1 MADIVIK
8 NARVHNLRGVDVTIP
23 RDSLT
28 VVTGLSGSGKSSL
41 AFDTLYAEGQR
52 RYVESLSA
60 YARQFLDRMQ
70 KPDVEKIEGLS
81 PAISIEQ
88 RTTSGNPR
96 SIVATVTEIHDYLRI
111 LYGSIAVPHC
121 PHCGRPV
128 TRQSAEQIVE
138 AILGACAP
146 AALVPARGDAA
157 LVPSPSAGASAA
169 SPLVRGANEHQA
181 PSTRSAQPTASTSE
195 AKAPSTRIIIYA
207 PLVKG
212 KKGRHEET
220 LSAVKRNGFARV
232 RIDGTI
238 YPVDELPEIDKKK
251 AHTIDVVVDR
261 LAISAAPDA
270 TLRTR
275 LTDSVELALKTGKG
289 IMEVEWLAPAAL
301 VPSLSAGAFA
311 APPLELSRG
320 KAALVQGADTKH
332 QAPSTRSAQP
342 TASTRSASPSA
353 TTYSELN
360 ACVECGISF
369 DELKA
374 RSFSF
379 NSPFGAC
386 PTCSGLGQLYY
397 FDEDLVVPDKSLPL
411 EEAIHPWRRMGQM
424 NILYHKELLAHIA
437 KQYKVKLSTPYEKLP
452 AKFRHGL
459 MHGFKDDL
467 VLPWRRVDRPFEG
480 VLASLQRRLDEAED
494 DEMRA
499 KFEAYQS
506 FRTCPD
512 CHGSRLRPESR
523 AATVAGK
530 SIVEVMAM
538 PVTEALEFFKAML
551 VLTPSASASAA
562 SPLVPSPSASA
573 SAASPLVLTPSASA
587 SAASPLVL
595 SRGKAAL
602 VQGADKHQAPGTSSA
617 QPSASTLLPSAKLAG
632 LKDIIAEIVRRLQF
646 LLDVGLD
653 YLTLDRAASTLSGG
667 EMQRIRLATQ
677 IGSGL
682 TGVLYVLDEPTI
694 GLHPRDNE
702 RLISTLKGLRD
713 RGNTVVVVEHD
724 EEMMR
729 AADYIVDLGPGAGR
743 EGGQVMYQGDFKG
756 LLKAKSLTADYLTG
770 RRRVVPSPSV
780 GASAPSA
787 LVPSPSAGASAA
799 SPLVLSRGKAA
810 LVQGAGKH
818 QAPSTRSAQPTAST
832 KFLTISG
839 CAEHN
844 LKNVTA
850 RFPVGAF
857 TVVTGVSGSGKSTL
871 VDETLKRALLQKF
884 YRAKD
889 VPGKYKKLSGW
900 ENFDKVVEIDQ
911 SPIGRTPRSNP
922 ATYVGF
928 FSEIRE
934 LFARTESARAR
945 GYTAGRFSFNVKGGR
960 CETCGG
966 DGLQKLEMSFLP
978 DIYVTCDQCGGKRFN
993 AETLEVTYGGKNI
1006 ADVLEMTVAEG
1017 CEFFA
1022 KVPSLARKLQTLA
1035 DVGLGYVALG
1045 QSATTL
1051 SGGEAQRIK
1060 LATELSRRS
1069 TGRTLYLLDEP
1080 TTGLHFDDVAKLM
1093 KLLLRLRDQGNTIIV
1108 IEHNLDVIRCADW
1121 IVDLGPGGGDAGGE
1135 LVCEGPVAA
1144 VKACPCSATAKFI

>member
-1 MADIVIK
+1 MGDIVIK
-8 NARVHNLRGVDVTIP
+8 NAKVHNLRGIDVTIP

-111 LYGSIAVPHC
+111 LYGSIAVAHC
-121 PHCGRPV
+121 PHCGKPV
-128 TRQSAEQIVE
+128 VKQSAEQIVE
-138 AILGACAP
+138 AII
-146 AALVPARGDAA
+146 RGQE
-157 LVPSPSAGASAA
+157 SG
-169 SPLVRGANEHQA
+169 VRGQEG
-181 PSTRSAQPTASTSE
+181 R
-195 AKAPSTRIIIYA
+195 KIIIYA

-212 KKGRHEET
+212 KKGRHEEP
-220 LSAVKRNGFARV
+220 LASVKRNGFARV

-238 YPVDELPEIDKKK
+238 YPVDELPALDKKK

-261 LAISAAPDA
+261 LVIPAAPDA
-270 TLRTR
+270 AFKTR

-289 IMEVEWLAPAAL
+289 IMEVERLGDKGSG
-301 VPSLSAGAFA
+301 VSTEGA
-311 APPLELSRG
+311 ER
-320 KAALVQGADTKH
+320 Q
-332 QAPSTRSAQP
+332 
-342 TASTRSASPSA
+342 

-360 ACVECGISF
+360 ACPDCGISF

-386 PTCSGLGQLYY
+386 PTCAGLGQLYY

-424 NILYHKELLAHIA
+424 NILYHRELLAQIA

-459 MHGFKDDL
+459 MHGFKEDL

-480 VLASLQRRLDEAED
+480 VLASLQRRLEEAED

-512 CHGSRLRPESR
+512 CGGSRLRPESR

-538 PVTEALEFFKAML
+538 PVTEALEFFKEFA
-551 VLTPSASASAA
+551 AGA
-562 SPLVPSPSASA
+562 SPRDARGRVGDAS
-573 SAASPLVLTPSASA
+573 
-587 SAASPLVL
+587 
-595 SRGKAAL
+595 
-602 VQGADKHQAPGTSSA
+602 
-617 QPSASTLLPSAKLAG
+617 LPSAKLAG

-729 AADYIVDLGPGAGR
+729 NADYIVDLGPGAGR
-743 EGGQVMYQGDFKG
+743 EGGKVMYQGNFKG
-756 LLKAKSLTADYLTG
+756 LLKSKSLTADYLTG
-770 RRRVVPSPSV
+770 RKKV
-780 GASAPSA
+780 GVQSSSWREEAKNSTLQLKTPTPFSN
-787 LVPSPSAGASAA
+787 SN
-799 SPLVLSRGKAA
+799 SRLQLK
-810 LVQGAGKH
+810 
-818 QAPSTRSAQPTAST
+818 S
-832 KFLTISG
+832 LTISG
-839 CAEHN
+839 CTEHN
-844 LKNVTA
+844 LKNITA
-850 RFPVGAF
+850 HFPVGAF

-884 YRAKD
+884 YHAKD
-889 VPGKYKKLSGW
+889 IPGKFKKLTGW

-928 FSEIRE
+928 FSEIRD
-934 LFARTESARAR
+934 LFAKTESARAR

-978 DIYVTCDQCGGKRFN
+978 DVYVTCDQCGGKRFN

-1022 KVPSLARKLQTLA
+1022 KVPSLARKLQTLL
-1035 DVGLGYVALG
+1035 DVGLGYIALG

-1108 IEHNLDVIRCADW
+1108 IEHNIDVIRCADW

-1135 LVCEGPVAA
+1135 LVCEGPLET
-1144 VKACPCSATAKFI
+1144 VKACPRSVTAKFL

>member
-1 MADIVIK
+1 VDITIK
-8 NARVHNLRGVDVTIP
+8 NARVHNLRGIDVTIP
-23 RDSLT
+23 RNSLT

-111 LYGSIAVPHC
+111 LYGSIAVAHC
-121 PHCGRPV
+121 PKCGKPV
-128 TRQSAEQIVE
+128 VKQSAEQIVE
-138 AILGACAP
+138 SILGSK
-146 AALVPARGDAA
+146 G
-157 LVPSPSAGASAA
+157 SG
-169 SPLVRGANEHQA
+169 VRSQESGG
-181 PSTRSAQPTASTSE
+181 
-195 AKAPSTRIIIYA
+195 KIIIYA

-212 KKGRHEET
+212 KKGRHEEP
-220 LSAVKRNGFARV
+220 LAAVKRNGFARV
-232 RIDGTI
+232 RIDGTT
-238 YPVDELPEIDKKK
+238 YPIDELPELDKKK
-251 AHTIDVVVDR
+251 AHNIDVVVDR
-261 LAISAAPDA
+261 LVIPAEPDA
-270 TLRTR
+270 AFKTR

-289 IMEVEWLAPAAL
+289 ILVVGASLRDASGRVGDAPLPEV
-301 VPSLSAGAFA
+301 
-311 APPLELSRG
+311 
-320 KAALVQGADTKH
+320 
-332 QAPSTRSAQP
+332 
-342 TASTRSASPSA
+342 
-353 TTYSELN
+353 TYSELN
-360 ACVECGISF
+360 ACPDCGISF

-386 PTCSGLGQLYY
+386 PTCAGLGQLYY

-452 AKFRHGL
+452 AKFRNGL

-512 CHGSRLRPESR
+512 CHGSRLRPEAR
-523 AATVAGK
+523 AATVMGK

-538 PVTEALEFFKAML
+538 PVTEALEFFKKFAAGASRPSL
-551 VLTPSASASAA
+551 VVRGRVGDAS
-562 SPLVPSPSASA
+562 
-573 SAASPLVLTPSASA
+573 
-587 SAASPLVL
+587 
-595 SRGKAAL
+595 
-602 VQGADKHQAPGTSSA
+602 
-617 QPSASTLLPSAKLAG
+617 LPSAKLAG

-653 YLTLDRAASTLSGG
+653 YLTLDRVASTLSGG

-743 EGGQVMYQGDFKG
+743 EGGKVMYQGDFKG

-770 RRRVVPSPSV
+770 RKSVTGSGESETVV
-780 GASAPSA
+780 GARLRRDRGRLGEPSLPA
-787 LVPSPSAGASAA
+787 SKASAA
-799 SPLVLSRGKAA
+799 SLP
-810 LVQGAGKH
+810 H
-818 QAPSTRSAQPTAST
+818 C
-832 KFLTISG
+832 LTISG
-839 CAEHN
+839 CTEHN
-844 LKNVTA
+844 LKNITA
-850 RFPVGAF
+850 HFPVGAF

-884 YRAKD
+884 YHAKAT
-889 VPGKYKKLSGW
+889 PGKYKKITGF
-900 ENFDKVVEIDQ
+900 EHFDKVVEIDQ

-934 LFARTESARAR
+934 LFAKTESARAR

-978 DIYVTCDQCGGKRFN
+978 DVYVTCDQCGGKRFN
-993 AETLEVTYGGKNI
+993 SETLEVTYGGKNI

-1108 IEHNLDVIRCADW
+1108 IEHNIDVIRCADW

-1135 LVCEGPVAA
+1135 LVCEGPIEA
-1144 VKACPCSATAKFI
+1144 VKACKSSVTGRFL

>member
-1 MADIVIK
+1 MDITIK
-8 NARVHNLRGVDVTIP
+8 NARVHNLRGIDVTIP
-23 RDSLT
+23 RNSLT

-111 LYGSIAVPHC
+111 LYGSIAVAHC
-121 PHCGRPV
+121 PKCGKPV
-128 TRQSAEQIVE
+128 VKQSAEQIVE
-138 AILGACAP
+138 SILGNQGG
-146 AALVPARGDAA
+146 AA
-157 LVPSPSAGASAA
+157 
-169 SPLVRGANEHQA
+169 
-181 PSTRSAQPTASTSE
+181 
-195 AKAPSTRIIIYA
+195 KIIIYA

-220 LSAVKRNGFARV
+220 LAAVKRNGFARV
-232 RIDGTI
+232 RIDGTT
-238 YPVDELPEIDKKK
+238 YPIDELPELDKKK
-251 AHTIDVVVDR
+251 AHNIDVVIDR
-261 LAISAAPDA
+261 LVIPAEPDA
-270 TLRTR
+270 AFRTR

-289 IMEVEWLAPAAL
+289 IMTVERLDSAEPKAGDGQL
-301 VPSLSAGAFA
+301 EKEILSGAERKE
-311 APPLELSRG
+311 P
-320 KAALVQGADTKH
+320 KARDAERQ
-332 QAPSTRSAQP
+332 
-342 TASTRSASPSA
+342 

-360 ACVECGISF
+360 ACPDCGISF

-386 PTCSGLGQLYY
+386 PTCAGLGQLYY

-452 AKFRHGL
+452 AKFRNGL

-523 AATVAGK
+523 AATVMGK

-538 PVTEALEFFKAML
+538 PVTEALEFFKKFAAGASRPSL
-551 VLTPSASASAA
+551 VVRGRVGDASLPDARGRVGDAS
-562 SPLVPSPSASA
+562 
-573 SAASPLVLTPSASA
+573 
-587 SAASPLVL
+587 
-595 SRGKAAL
+595 
-602 VQGADKHQAPGTSSA
+602 
-617 QPSASTLLPSAKLAG
+617 LPSAKLAG

-694 GLHPRDNE
+694 GLHPRDDE

-743 EGGQVMYQGDFKG
+743 EGGKVMYQGDFKG

-770 RRRVVPSPSV
+770 RKSVAGSGESETVV
-780 GASAPSA
+780 GARLRRDRGRLGEPSLPA
-787 LVPSPSAGASAA
+787 SKASAA
-799 SPLVLSRGKAA
+799 SLP
-810 LVQGAGKH
+810 H
-818 QAPSTRSAQPTAST
+818 C
-832 KFLTISG
+832 LTISG
-839 CAEHN
+839 CTEHN
-844 LKNVTA
+844 LKNITA
-850 RFPVGAF
+850 HFPVGAF

-884 YRAKD
+884 YHAKAT
-889 VPGKYKKLSGW
+889 PGKYKKITGF

-934 LFARTESARAR
+934 LFAKTESARAR

-978 DIYVTCDQCGGKRFN
+978 DVYVTCDQCGGKRFN
-993 AETLEVTYGGKNI
+993 SETLEVTYGGKNI

-1108 IEHNLDVIRCADW
+1108 IEHNIDVIRCADW

-1135 LVCEGPVAA
+1135 LVCEGPIEA
-1144 VKACPCSATAKFI
+1144 VKACKSSVTGRFL

>member
-1 MADIVIK
+1 MDITIK
-8 NARVHNLRGVDVTIP
+8 NARVHNLRGIDVTIP

-111 LYGSIAVPHC
+111 LYGSIAVAHC
-121 PHCGRPV
+121 PKCGKPV
-128 TRQSAEQIVE
+128 VKQSAEQIVE
-138 AILGACAP
+138 SILGNQGG
-146 AALVPARGDAA
+146 AA
-157 LVPSPSAGASAA
+157 
-169 SPLVRGANEHQA
+169 
-181 PSTRSAQPTASTSE
+181 
-195 AKAPSTRIIIYA
+195 KIIIYA

-220 LSAVKRNGFARV
+220 LAAVKRNGFARV
-232 RIDGTI
+232 RIDGTT
-238 YPVDELPEIDKKK
+238 YPIDELPELDKKK
-251 AHTIDVVVDR
+251 AHNIDVVIDR
-261 LAISAAPDA
+261 LVIPAEPDA
-270 TLRTR
+270 AFRTR

-289 IMEVEWLAPAAL
+289 IMMVEWLDSAEPKARGGERE
-301 VPSLSAGAFA
+301 SEILSGAERKE
-311 APPLELSRG
+311 P
-320 KAALVQGADTKH
+320 KARDAERQ
-332 QAPSTRSAQP
+332 
-342 TASTRSASPSA
+342 

-360 ACVECGISF
+360 ACPDCGISF

-386 PTCSGLGQLYY
+386 PTCAGLGQLYY

-452 AKFRHGL
+452 AKFRNGL

-523 AATVAGK
+523 AATVMGK

-538 PVTEALEFFKAML
+538 PVTEALEFFKKFAAGASRPSL
-551 VLTPSASASAA
+551 VGA
-562 SPLVPSPSASA
+562 SPTPLATADAARFARGIRDARGRVGDAS
-573 SAASPLVLTPSASA
+573 
-587 SAASPLVL
+587 
-595 SRGKAAL
+595 
-602 VQGADKHQAPGTSSA
+602 
-617 QPSASTLLPSAKLAG
+617 LPSAKLAG

-729 AADYIVDLGPGAGR
+729 AAD
-743 EGGQVMYQGDFKG
+743 
-756 LLKAKSLTADYLTG
+756 
-770 RRRVVPSPSV
+770 
-780 GASAPSA
+780 
-787 LVPSPSAGASAA
+787 
-799 SPLVLSRGKAA
+799 
-810 LVQGAGKH
+810 
-818 QAPSTRSAQPTAST
+818 
-832 KFLTISG
+832 
-839 CAEHN
+839 
-844 LKNVTA
+844 
-850 RFPVGAF
+850 
-857 TVVTGVSGSGKSTL
+857 
-871 VDETLKRALLQKF
+871 
-884 YRAKD
+884 
-889 VPGKYKKLSGW
+889 
-900 ENFDKVVEIDQ
+900 
-911 SPIGRTPRSNP
+911 
-922 ATYVGF
+922 
-928 FSEIRE
+928 
-934 LFARTESARAR
+934 
-945 GYTAGRFSFNVKGGR
+945 
-960 CETCGG
+960 
-966 DGLQKLEMSFLP
+966 
-978 DIYVTCDQCGGKRFN
+978 
-993 AETLEVTYGGKNI
+993 
-1006 ADVLEMTVAEG
+1006 
-1017 CEFFA
+1017 
-1022 KVPSLARKLQTLA
+1022 
-1035 DVGLGYVALG
+1035 
-1045 QSATTL
+1045 
-1051 SGGEAQRIK
+1051 
-1060 LATELSRRS
+1060 
-1069 TGRTLYLLDEP
+1069 
-1080 TTGLHFDDVAKLM
+1080 
-1093 KLLLRLRDQGNTIIV
+1093 
-1108 IEHNLDVIRCADW
+1108 
-1121 IVDLGPGGGDAGGE
+1121 
-1135 LVCEGPVAA
+1135 
-1144 VKACPCSATAKFI
+1144 

>member
-1 MADIVIK
+1 MDITIK
-8 NARVHNLRGVDVTIP
+8 NAKVHNLRGIDVTIP

-111 LYGSIAVPHC
+111 LYGSIAVAHC
-121 PHCGRPV
+121 PHCGKPV
-128 TRQSAEQIVE
+128 VKQSAEQIVE
-138 AILGACAP
+138 AII
-146 AALVPARGDAA
+146 RGQG
-157 LVPSPSAGASAA
+157 SEI
-169 SPLVRGANEHQA
+169 RGQEG
-181 PSTRSAQPTASTSE
+181 R
-195 AKAPSTRIIIYA
+195 KIIIYA

-212 KKGRHEET
+212 KKGRHEEP
-220 LSAVKRNGFARV
+220 LAAVKRNGFARV
-232 RIDGTI
+232 RIDGAI
-238 YPVDELPEIDKKK
+238 YPVDELPALDKKK

-261 LAISAAPDA
+261 LVIPAAPDA
-270 TLRTR
+270 AFKTR

-289 IMEVEWLAPAAL
+289 ILIVEWLGDKG
-301 VPSLSAGAFA
+301 AGVSI
-311 APPLELSRG
+311 E
-320 KAALVQGADTKH
+320 GAER
-332 QAPSTRSAQP
+332 Q
-342 TASTRSASPSA
+342 

-360 ACVECGISF
+360 ACPDCGISF
-369 DELKA
+369 EELKA

-386 PTCSGLGQLYY
+386 PTCAGLGQLYY
-397 FDEDLVVPDKSLPL
+397 FDEDLVVPDKTLPL

-424 NILYHKELLAHIA
+424 NILYHKELLSHIA

-494 DEMRA
+494 EEMRA

-512 CHGSRLRPESR
+512 CNGSRLRPESR

-538 PVTEALEFFKAML
+538 PVTEALEFFKNEFHSP
-551 VLTPSASASAA
+551 TP
-562 SPLVPSPSASA
+562 
-573 SAASPLVLTPSASA
+573 TPFSN
-587 SAASPLVL
+587 
-595 SRGKAAL
+595 
-602 VQGADKHQAPGTSSA
+602 SS
-617 QPSASTLLPSAKLAG
+617 KLAG
-632 LKDIIAEIVRRLQF
+632 LKDIIAEIERRLQF

-729 AADYIVDLGPGAGR
+729 NADYIVDLGPGAGR
-743 EGGQVMYQGDFKG
+743 EGGKVMYQGNFKG
-756 LLKAKSLTADYLTG
+756 LLKSKSLTADYLTG
-770 RRRVVPSPSV
+770 RKKVGVQSSSWREEAKNSTLQLHSPTPTPFSN
-780 GASAPSA
+780 SN
-787 LVPSPSAGASAA
+787 
-799 SPLVLSRGKAA
+799 SRLQLK
-810 LVQGAGKH
+810 
-818 QAPSTRSAQPTAST
+818 T
-832 KFLTISG
+832 LTISG
-839 CAEHN
+839 CTEHN
-844 LKNVTA
+844 LKNITA

-889 VPGKYKKLSGW
+889 IPGKFKKLTGW

-934 LFARTESARAR
+934 LFAKTESARAR

-978 DIYVTCDQCGGKRFN
+978 DVYVTCDQCGGKRFN
-993 AETLEVTYGGKNI
+993 SETLEVTYGGKNI

-1022 KVPSLARKLQTLA
+1022 KVPSLARKLQTLD
-1035 DVGLGYVALG
+1035 DVGLGYIALG

-1093 KLLLRLRDQGNTIIV
+1093 KLLLRLRGQGNTIIV
-1108 IEHNLDVIRCADW
+1108 IEHNVDVMRCADW

-1135 LVCEGPVAA
+1135 LVCEGPIEAI
-1144 VKACPCSATAKFI
+1144 KACKSSITGRFL